1 MLDCDL
7 GQLSTLDSPYNCPYS
22 DRVLF
27 CDDASSV
34 IGQRS
39 ERCRPTATLRFP
51 EFLMLLRIIIPA
63 LATAVLVFACGPRA
77 QNPVSSARPKAST
90 GQGVTSHIMVD
101 TAQGNVRFAI
111 EVSNDSRKR
120 VELNFPDGRT
130 HDFVVFDARGKEV
143 WRWSQGRLF
152 TQAMQN
158 RLLDAHDAIVYAERW
173 TPVAPGRYTLVAQ
186 LNSENYPVQ
195 QRVEFALR

>member
-1 MLDCDL
+1 MCD
-7 GQLSTLDSPYNCPYS
+7 GPCEAISPH
-22 DRVLF
+22 
-27 CDDASSV
+27 
-34 IGQRS
+34 S
-39 ERCRPTATLRFP
+39 ERCRPAATLRFP
-51 EFLMLLRIIIPA
+51 TPLMLLRIIVPV

-77 QNPVSSARPKAST
+77 QSPMSGARPRASA
-90 GQGVTSHIMVD
+90 GQGVTSHVMVD
-101 TAQGNVRFAI
+101 TARGSVRFAI
-111 EVSNDSRKR
+111 EVANDSRKR

-130 HDFVVFDARGKEV
+130 HDFVVLDARGKEV

-173 TPVAPGRYTLVAQ
+173 TPPAPGHYTLVAQ